1 MNASK
6 LFTILGLGA
15 SFVALAYPEAPT
27 NHAADS
33 TASIVAPAVEPLV
46 VDPVTNVSP
55 ALITAVSNPTV
66 KPIETL
72 TDGPTPLTE
81 EEFADLQKWVRAGK
95 PIQEW
100 VDNHPDP
107 ATKRPAASLQS
118 PVSQGHNP
126 QEIDRMRSELF
137 DARAKIAEQAAEIN
151 DLREQI
157 RRLAVVHPPTP
168 VQEPKPNQA
177 PTKPIQA
184 QADNP
189 NYVYYNNGNGNGG
202 GRRFRPFR
210 RGGGGGCG
218 LFGCR

>member
-55 ALITAVSNPTV
+55 ALITEVVYQASEV
-66 KPIETL
+66 ETL
-72 TDGPTPLTE
+72 
-81 EEFADLQKWVRAGK
+81 
-95 PIQEW
+95 
-100 VDNHPDP
+100 
-107 ATKRPAASLQS
+107 
-118 PVSQGHNP
+118 
-126 QEIDRMRSELF
+126 
-137 DARAKIAEQAAEIN
+137 RAKIAEQAAEIN

-157 RRLAVVHPPTP
+157 RRLMVAHPPTP
-168 VQEPKPNQA
+168 VQEPKPAQT
-177 PTKPIQA
+177 PTKPTQA
-184 QADNP
+184 QVQQDGKQQQ
-189 NYVYYNNGNGNGG
+189 YVSYASNGG
-202 GRRFRPFR
+202 GRRRLF
-210 RGGGGGCG
+210 GGGRFGGGRCG